1 MKYLWHLGVS
11 KFEKIMEKI
20 PDVPTTIE
28 QVHKKFLAER
38 SRMGRKRVVAKRKK
52 TL

>member
-20 PDVPTTIE
+20 PDVPKTIE
-28 QVHKKFLAER
+28 QVHAKFLGQR
-38 SRMGRKRVVAKRKK
+38 NRVGRKGIVPKHRKGV
-52 TL
+52 